1 MGTHNLQTQAPKGAF
16 SLEKTMQIPSN
27 WTPEEVFHV
36 TGTLP
41 SHMIETLL
49 ERQSKVS
56 SNSVFATLREV
67 SAQFP
72 AEDFLEPVMKALRG
86 LNVRGDNLEKLNR
99 ILNQLGEIQ
108 DEVRGN
114 VEYAKDEIKQLREEL
129 A

>member
-1 MGTHNLQTQAPKGAF
+1 MI
-16 SLEKTMQIPSN
+16 EVPSN

-41 SHMIETLL
+41 SHMIETLF
-49 ERQSKVS
+49 ERQSKIS
-56 SNSVFATLREV
+56 SNSVLATLREV

-108 DEVRGN
+108 DEVRGK

>member
-16 SLEKTMQIPSN
+16 SLEKTMQTPSN
-27 WTPEEVFHV
+27 WSPEEVFHV

-49 ERQSKVS
+49 ERQSKIS

-72 AEDFLEPVMKALRG
+72 AEDFLEPVMKAIRG
-86 LNVRGDNLEKLNR
+86 LNVRGTTWR
-99 ILNQLGEIQ
+99 S
-108 DEVRGN
+108 
-114 VEYAKDEIKQLREEL
+114 
-129 A
+129 